1 MIARST
7 ALRAARSAAGA
18 LVVGLCAL
26 FVCWHAARYSAHT
39 AVLAAALGVTP
50 WLAIGPGLWRG
61 ERQRQ
66 VAATLLTVPY
76 LGYGLMEVLANPG
89 ARRYAGALV
98 LLAFALF
105 VALLACLRLSRPSA
119 AAPSARTAP

>member
-7 ALRAARSAAGA
+7 ALRAARSAVGA
-18 LVVGLCAL
+18 LVVALCAL
-26 FVCWHAARYSAHT
+26 FVFWHAARYSAHT
-39 AVLAAALGVTP
+39 AVLATALGVTP

-61 ERQRQ
+61 DRQRQ

-105 VALLACLRLSRPSA
+105 VALLACLRLNRPSA